1 MNPEMMLLPILVP
14 AVVGLLCLGC
24 VRGLAKLGGPLLV
37 LATLGNLGVNVAMFK
52 QPLSYAASLGA
63 FGFALEF
70 RLDAFASFILLAAS
84 ALAFLLAIYAAQFMA
99 GRPTAGPFFALYL
112 FTVALLQGAVMAD
125 HLFTLLFFWEG
136 MLVTLFGM
144 IALGG
149 AASYKTAVKA
159 FFINGVTDLCMM
171 TGIGLVLFLAGTL
184 RISELA
190 KSPMGTEGLYGLA
203 FVLLL
208 VGAIS
213 KAGSMP
219 FHSWIPDAATDAPL
233 PFMALMP
240 GAMEKLIGIYFVT
253 RISLDLFKVQAGWAS
268 MLMMV
273 VGGVTVLLAVLM
285 ALVQKDFKRLLSFHA
300 ISQVGYMI
308 LGLGTGNV
316 FGVVGALFHMVNNAL
331 YKSTLFLTGG
341 AVERQAGTTDL
352 KQVSGLGRAMP
363 ITFGCFAVAALSI
376 SGVPFTNGFYSK
388 ELVYHGAL
396 ERGWVFYAMAAVG
409 SFFTAASFLKLG
421 HAAFK
426 GPFRAAKPESE
437 IKDPPPAMLV
447 PMVLIALACVVFGLG
462 NSLVGAQLLGPAVA
476 GHFPNTEALFGLLP
490 HGSVGWM
497 LTGISVLTLAAAIGN
512 HLWGAKR
519 YGSGLKAVDH
529 LHYAPGAHQLY
540 DLAERRFFDPYELAL
555 KVVNAVAW
563 LGWVVDRVVD
573 FLYNSVATAI
583 ARAFSSFLREAHG
596 GSHAVYL
603 LWSAVGAVMVLYHF
617 VGGF

>member
-1 MNPEMMLLPILVP
+1 MSPEMMLLPVLVP
-14 AVVGLLCLGC
+14 AVAGLLCLGC
-24 VRGLAKLGGPLLV
+24 VRGLAKVGGPLLV
-37 LATLGNLGVNVAMFK
+37 LATLANFGLNIAMFK
-52 QPLSYAASLGA
+52 QPLAYSTALGA
-63 FGFALEF
+63 FGFTLDF
-70 RLDAFASFILLAAS
+70 RLDSFSSFILLAAS
-84 ALAFLLAIYAAQFMA
+84 TLAFLLSIYSAQFMN
-99 GRPTAGPFFALYL
+99 GKKTAGPFFAFYL
-112 FTVALLQGAVMAD
+112 FTIALLQGAVMAD

-136 MLVTLFGM
+136 MLLTLFGM
-144 IALGG
+144 IALGHAG
-149 AASYKTAVKA
+149 AYKTAVKA

-171 TGIGLVLFLAGTL
+171 AGIGLVLHLTGTL
-184 RISELA
+184 TISKLA
-190 KSPMGTEGLYGLA
+190 QHPLGTDGLAGLA

-253 RISLDLFKVQAGWAS
+253 RVSLDLFKVNDSWAS
-268 MLMMV
+268 TLMML
-273 VGGVTVLLAVLM
+273 VGGFTVLLAVLM

-352 KQVSGLGRAMP
+352 KKISGLGRAMP
-363 ITFGCFAVAALSI
+363 VTFACFAVAAFSI
-376 SGVPFTNGFYSK
+376 SGFPLTNGFYSK
-388 ELVYHGAL
+388 ELIYHGAL
-396 ERGWVFYAMAAVG
+396 ERGLFFYLMAAVG

-426 GPFRAAKPESE
+426 GPFKADKPEGE
-437 IKDPPPAMLV
+437 IKDPPLAMLV
-447 PMVLIALACVVFGLG
+447 PMVAIALLTLAFGLG
-462 NSLVGAQLLGPAVA
+462 NAVVGTQLLSPSVA
-476 GHFPNTEALFGLLP
+476 GHFPDTEHLFGLLP
-490 HGSVGWM
+490 HDSTGW
-497 LTGISVLTLAAAIGN
+497 LLTLVSVVTLGAALAN
-512 HLWGAKR
+512 HLWGAKH
-519 YGSGLKAVDH
+519 YGSGVKAVDH
-529 LHYAPGAHQLY
+529 IHYAPGAHQLY
-540 DLAERRFFDPYELAL
+540 DLAERRAFDPYEWAL
-555 KVVNAVAW
+555 KLVAAVAW

-573 FLYNSVATAI
+573 FLYNSVVTGI
-583 ARAFSSFLREAHG
+583 AKAFTGFLRDAHS
-596 GSHAVYL
+596 GSHATYL
-603 LWSAVGAVMVLYHF
+603 VWSMVGAVLVLYYF